1 MNDTKEKHLR
11 STFRILPVT
20 GLGRRVRKLPSE
32 GGKNLTAS
40 STDFI
45 FPAPSPGGRPGG
57 SGGGRGAAGGGG
69 CMGCIGMP
77 GMPPVGIIGTEPAT
91 TERSST
97 RFS

>member
-1 MNDTKEKHLR
+1 M
-11 STFRILPVT
+11 T

-45 FPAPSPGGRPGG
+45 FPVPSPGGRPGG
-57 SGGGRGAAGGGG
+57 SGGGRGAAGGA

-77 GMPPVGIIGTEPAT
+77 GMPPLGIIGTEPAT
-91 TERSST
+91 MERSST
-97 RFS
+97 RFY